1 MEFNFE
7 LLALFEDGALTMELL
22 LGSKVVNLPQ
32 LLLKL
37 LYRFEDAQ
45 LLQMLLNFGFG
56 ILEEQLLDLIVH

>member
-1 MEFNFE
+1 
-7 LLALFEDGALTMELL
+7 MELL